1 MSCCHVHLLKIKSV
15 ALSHNHLF
23 YSNVL
28 VNSGKLKKSKV
39 NIFKASLGAGNSKT
53 NYEVG
58 FIKNIYSNPKEK
70 RKSSNLLSPSGV

>member
-1 MSCCHVHLLKIKSV
+1 MLI
-15 ALSHNHLF
+15 
-23 YSNVL
+23 
-28 VNSGKLKKSKV
+28 NSGKLKKSKV